1 MDLFTASGV
10 RSLSRISVLFMYM
23 HPAFQPDLTK
33 KDAQKSTARLP
44 DPHPARRSDAL
55 F

>member
-1 MDLFTASGV
+1 MYVSRASCLPGQRV
-10 RSLSRISVLFMYM
+10 RKWDKSGS
-23 HPAFQPDLTK
+23 FQPDLTK